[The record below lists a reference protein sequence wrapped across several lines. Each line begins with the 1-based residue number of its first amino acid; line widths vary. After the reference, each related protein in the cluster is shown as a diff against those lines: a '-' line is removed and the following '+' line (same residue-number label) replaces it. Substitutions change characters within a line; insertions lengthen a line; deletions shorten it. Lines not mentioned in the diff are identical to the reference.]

1 MTGAPLGMLAE
12 LTHACPL
19 HCAYCSNPIELAA
32 RSTELSTVD
41 WTRVFGEAAALG
53 VAQVHLSGGEPLL
66 RRDLAELTAGCR
78 RLGLYTNL
86 ITSGLG
92 LDRDRLASLAVDH
105 VQISVQDAEPAG
117 AVRIAGQHT
126 WQRKL
131 DAARLVKESG
141 LPLTLNI
148 VLHRQNLDRIED
160 LVALAEKLEP
170 ERLELAHTQ
179 YYGWGL
185 RNRAWLLP
193 TAEQVVAAGKVVLAA
208 AERLRGR
215 TEISYVS
222 PDLHVGVPKPCMG
235 GWGRHQLTVAPN
247 GDVLP
252 CPAAAQL
259 PGLAA
264 ENVRDRP
271 LAAIWYDSVSF
282 NRFRGTDW
290 MSPTCRACDRREI
303 DYGGCRCQAFQLT
316 GDPTATDPVCRFS
329 PDRPLVDAILAGA
342 GAGPAA
348 QAAPAG
354 SGDPA
359 YRPHASR

>member
-1 MTGAPLGMLAE
+1 MSNAPLGMLAE

-32 RSTELSTVD
+32 RSEELTTDEWS
-41 WTRVFGEAAALG
+41 RVFAEAAALG
-53 VAQVHLSGGEPLL
+53 VVQVHLSGGEPLL
-66 RRDLAELTAGCR
+66 RQDLAELTSACR
-78 RLGLYTNL
+78 RHGLYTNL

-92 LDRDRLASLAVDH
+92 LDRDRLTDLAVDH
-105 VQISVQDAEPAG
+105 VQISIQDANPDG
-117 AVRIAGQHT
+117 AVRIAGPHS
-126 WQRKL
+126 WQRKIE
-131 DAARLVKESG
+131 AARLVKDAG
-141 LPLTLNI
+141 LPLTLNM
-148 VLHRQNLDRIED
+148 VLHRQNLDHIEA
-160 LVALAEKLEP
+160 LVALAEP

-235 GWGRHQLTVAPN
+235 GWGHHQLTVAPN

-259 PGLAA
+259 PGLAV
-264 ENVRDRP
+264 ENVRGRP
-271 LAAIWYDSVSF
+271 LASIWYDSVSF

-290 MSPTCRACDRREI
+290 MSPTCQACPRR
-303 DYGGCRCQAFQLT
+303 DVDFGGCRCQAYQLT
-316 GDPTATDPVCRFS
+316 GDPTATDPVCKYS
-329 PDRPLVDAILAGA
+329 PDRPLVDAILAEA
-342 GAGPAA
+342 HTA
-348 QAAPAG
+348 
-354 SGDPA
+354 DPT
-359 YRPHASR
+359 YRPHAPR